1 MELKLLKKKV
11 SIPLTFPNGVEVICN
26 LPPTE
31 AQGKVEMEC
40 KYGGELDK
48 QSLIIEQRVI
58 KDGDEELFTFDG
70 AKSEPLTCTNGELK
84 SAEKIRNK
92 NSL

>member
-1 MELKLLKKKV
+1 
-11 SIPLTFPNGVEVICN
+11 
-26 LPPTE
+26 
-31 AQGKVEMEC
+31 MEC

-48 QSLIIEQRVI
+48 QSLVIEQRVI

-84 SAEKIRNK
+84 SAEKNYK
-92 NSL
+92 QK